1 MKIGCEFICSC
12 LTVALFG
19 CTKGSNDYH
28 QMVPI
33 EDLIENPKSYIGQK
47 IEFVGYAYFHKLN
60 PSTAV
65 YLDKES
71 SSDPFAESVVYL
83 VTNNL
88 KENEELKACS
98 GSRVMAFGVF
108 KPQSDIG
115 FILHVDKGVRV
126 INEQGEV
133 KEYCYKPEQKE
144 SK

>member
-1 MKIGCEFICSC
+1 MKTGYRLIFSC
-12 LTVALFG
+12 LTLALLS

-28 QMVPI
+28 QMVPL

-47 IEFVGYAYFHKLN
+47 IEFVGYAYFHEHT

-83 VTNNL
+83 VTDSL
-88 KENEELKACS
+88 EENEELKVCS

-115 FILHVDKGVRV
+115 FILHVNKGVRV
-126 INEQGEV
+126 
-133 KEYCYKPEQKE
+133 
-144 SK
+144 